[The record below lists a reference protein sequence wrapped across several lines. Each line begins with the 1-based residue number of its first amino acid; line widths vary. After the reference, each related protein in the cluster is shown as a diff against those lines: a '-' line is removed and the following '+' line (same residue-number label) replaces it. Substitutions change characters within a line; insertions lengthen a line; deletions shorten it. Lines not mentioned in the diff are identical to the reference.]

1 MPPTTSKST
10 HGGLREG
17 AGRPSELEGGDQYT
31 VYLDK
36 PTMERLRTLGVNLSA
51 SIRRA
56 SEIAVQLLHQGKER
70 PSNDRSN
77 KKGDPVPAKRQ
88 KPGIV

>member
-1 MPPTTSKST
+1 MPQTTPKPT

-36 PTMERLRTLGVNLSA
+36 PTMERLRTFGVNLSA

-56 SEIAVQLLHQGKER
+56 SEIAVQLLHQRKER
-70 PSNDRSN
+70 PSND
-77 KKGDPVPAKRQ
+77 KR
-88 KPGIV
+88 KNRKA